1 MLGVPQVSVLGPLF
15 FLIFINDL
23 AFIIKDLVTKLF
35 ADDTTLIDTC
45 NNLNSLISKFKKKLE
60 LVTNWCSSNKLDI
73 NWSKTN
79 FMIVTNKRIKSPKEI
94 EVSNGILVKVVDQFK
109 LLGIKIDNKLNF
121 ASYAAQIKKNVNI
134 KLYSI
139 KRLFYL
145 CQAVKLQFFKSFIMP
160 HFDYC
165 STLFSYFPK
174 ATLQKIYNTYNY
186 TLYKLLNLKATSD
199 ANDFNSILEK
209 FGLNNF
215 QHRLLIRMATFVY
228 NIINVEQATKLLK
241 EQLILNVNIKKGGY
255 NLRNKF
261 QINQSLRINN
271 YYGEATFVYIYSKFI
286 NNIILNDLNLHFYS
300 FKKLLYN
307 NLKFHFMKLIE
318 IFSKFDLWL
327 KT

>member
-1 MLGVPQVSVLGPLF
+1 MIINYFKNRKQKVKIKNCLSDLLDILLGVLQGSVLGPLF
-15 FLIFINDL
+15 FFIFINDL
-23 AFIIKDLVTKLF
+23 AFVIKDLVTKLF

-145 CQAVKLQFFKSFIMP
+145 CQAVQIF
-160 HFDYC
+160 Y
-165 STLFSYFPK
+165 Y
-174 ATLQKIYNTYNY
+174 ATL
-186 TLYKLLNLKATSD
+186 
-199 ANDFNSILEK
+199 
-209 FGLNNF
+209 
-215 QHRLLIRMATFVY
+215 
-228 NIINVEQATKLLK
+228 
-241 EQLILNVNIKKGGY
+241 
-255 NLRNKF
+255 
-261 QINQSLRINN
+261 
-271 YYGEATFVYIYSKFI
+271 
-286 NNIILNDLNLHFYS
+286 
-300 FKKLLYN
+300 
-307 NLKFHFMKLIE
+307 
-318 IFSKFDLWL
+318 
-327 KT
+327 